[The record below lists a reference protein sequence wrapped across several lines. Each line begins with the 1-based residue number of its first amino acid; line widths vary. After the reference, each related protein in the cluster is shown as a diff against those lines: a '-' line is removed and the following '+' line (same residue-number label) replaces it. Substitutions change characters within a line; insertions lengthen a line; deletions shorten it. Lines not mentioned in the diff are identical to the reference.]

1 MFYLWTLY
9 LDALQSYPLLTK
21 CCTSLVG
28 FIVGDTI
35 AQLLTRDHRFNGLRT
50 LRFAIIGFFLH
61 APVVSA
67 WITVLDSVRALLS
80 WPFQTRCPTCCAI
93 RQCSDAP
100 CACRLSTQRRPP
112 GE

>member
-9 LDALQSYPLLTK
+9 LDALKSFPLLTK

-35 AQLLTRDHRFNGLRT
+35 AQLLTRDHRFSGLRT

-67 WITVLDSVRALLS
+67 WLTVLDAVRLL
-80 WPFQTRCPTCCAI
+80 C
-93 RQCSDAP
+93 
-100 CACRLSTQRRPP
+100 
-112 GE
+112 